1 MLQDRLGCVMSSA
14 RLKCSHESLR
24 QLVSNFSDIG
34 KLLLVIG
41 GGVVLLGLLILV
53 AGRIPFLG
61 RLPGDIFVRRGSG
74 TFYFPVVTWLVVSIV
89 LTIVVN
95 VVLFLVRRH

>member
-1 MLQDRLGCVMSSA
+1 M
-14 RLKCSHESLR
+14 
-24 QLVSNFSDIG
+24 SNFSDIG

-53 AGRIPFLG
+53 AGRIPLLG

>member
-1 MLQDRLGCVMSSA
+1 M
-14 RLKCSHESLR
+14 
-24 QLVSNFSDIG
+24 SNFSDIG

>member
-1 MLQDRLGCVMSSA
+1 MSN
-14 RLKCSHESLR
+14 CC
-24 QLVSNFSDIG
+24 DIG

-74 TFYFPVVTWLVVSIV
+74 TFYFPVVTCLIVSIV

>member
-1 MLQDRLGCVMSSA
+1 M
-14 RLKCSHESLR
+14 
-24 QLVSNFSDIG
+24 SNFSDIG

-61 RLPGDIFVRRGSG
+61 RLPGDMFVRRGSG
-74 TFYFPVVTWLVVSIV
+74 TFYFPVVTCLIVSIV